1 MAFWQ
6 VILILCMIASCF
18 FVLPLLRRYE
28 SDEPGLASEGKRFDR
43 IFSPKNVKSRLLLIF
58 LALLLPVASLVYYH
72 FMGQKTDWKIHQ
84 LLEKSG
90 SMTKQDRQDL
100 YAMLQKRTKQT
111 PKNVQAGYVLANMAT
126 ANQNTGEAIHAYRQI
141 LIHKPESPDVMADL
155 AKVLFAQSD
164 NVINPEIK
172 RLITQALALD
182 DKNADALGL
191 AGVAAFQTDDYNAA
205 INYWKRA
212 LATFRP
218 NSPSAQAIEQA
229 LIKAEV
235 ALQARGKL
243 KKKKPA
249 PKASV
254 VKEAA
259 VKKDD
264 LSQIVK
270 SGASDKSKQKA
281 KLQQEKEEETTISIS
296 LKVSLDEKVRV
307 PDDAVVFIYARAWR
321 GPKMPLAIK
330 RVTVAQL
337 PMDITLDNSMAM
349 APGMNLSSF
358 NDIELV
364 ARVSKS
370 GNALAKK
377 GDWQATS
384 GKRKI
389 DSLNEA
395 VTLIIN
401 KQVK

>member
-6 VILILCMIASCF
+6 VILLLCVIASCF
-18 FVLPLLRRYE
+18 VVLPLLRRYE
-28 SDEPGLASEGKRFDR
+28 SDEPTTVNESKRFDR
-43 IFSPKNVKSRLLLIF
+43 IFSPKNVKSRLLLLF
-58 LALLLPVASLVYYH
+58 LALLLPVASIVYYH

-84 LLEKSG
+84 LLEKS
-90 SMTKQDRQDL
+90 SSLTQQDRQDL

-111 PKNVQAGYVLANMAT
+111 PKNVQAWYVLANMAT
-126 ANQNTGEAIHAYRQI
+126 ANQNTGEAIYAYRQI
-141 LIHKPESPDVMADL
+141 LVHKPESPDVMADL
-155 AKVLFAQSD
+155 AKVLFAQSE
-164 NVINPEIK
+164 NVITPEIK
-172 RLITQALALD
+172 KLITQALALD

-191 AGVAAFQTDDYNAA
+191 AGVAAFQADDYNAA
-205 INYWKRA
+205 IGFWKRA

-235 ALQARGKL
+235 ALQTKGKV
-243 KKKKPA
+243 KKKPLV
-249 PKASV
+249 PKKMV
-254 VKEAA
+254 PE
-259 VKKDD
+259 KDD
-264 LSQIVK
+264 LSEIVK
-270 SGASDKSKQKA
+270 KGASEASKEKA
-281 KLQQEKEEETTISIS
+281 KQQEEQEQSISIS

-358 NDIELV
+358 NEIELV

-370 GNALAKK
+370 GNALVKK

-384 GKRKI
+384 GKLSV
-389 DSLNEA
+389 DSLTEA